1 MHRVLPPTSTVRLF
15 CTRDPFATPSVDA
28 AVEKGFST
36 ERVQAVAKKAQERN
50 QNEQR
55 GPLSNL
61 SNNFK
66 SEPLVAA
73 GSNGSLWE
81 GTPELLEDH
90 QALRRRQCLEGDPSK
105 RVQLRGPNQGDQ
117 RVLKTSW
124 SPPESPSTKAPRAP
138 RQG

>member
-61 SNNFK
+61 SNIFK
-66 SEPLVAA
+66 SVHIQYMMERNRIVEVA
-73 GSNGSLWE
+73 
-81 GTPELLEDH
+81 P
-90 QALRRRQCLEGDPSK
+90 
-105 RVQLRGPNQGDQ
+105 GPNWKEARREGHSG
-117 RVLKTSW
+117 VGKTKDS
-124 SPPESPSTKAPRAP
+124 
-138 RQG
+138 RQWE